1 MSGGSDLYSFLD
13 SPPVKARLPDRVC
26 YVGSL
31 QEKTFMA
38 GRHQS
43 KHKFIRAMDSK
54 KKFRVTFQTDP
65 PDAKSAN
72 EEARWGKLADV
83 LLKPGASTNGS
94 RSTSKTHQDH
104 ERLKE
109 ELREALDR
117 HDEGSRWKRA
127 G

>member
-1 MSGGSDLYSFLD
+1 
-13 SPPVKARLPDRVC
+13 
-26 YVGSL
+26 
-31 QEKTFMA
+31 
-38 GRHQS
+38 
-43 KHKFIRAMDSK
+43 MDSK

-72 EEARWGKLADV
+72 EAARWGKLADV
-83 LLKPGASTNGS
+83 LLKPGASTIDTRS
-94 RSTSKTHQDH
+94 RSKTHRDH

-117 HDEGSRWKRA
+117 HDEGGGWKRA

>member
-1 MSGGSDLYSFLD
+1 LFKVY
-13 SPPVKARLPDRVC
+13 
-26 YVGSL
+26 YVGSAE
-31 QEKTFMA
+31 EKTFRA

-43 KHKFIRAMDSK
+43 KHKVIRAMDSK

-83 LLKPGASTNGS
+83 LLRPGASMNDSSS
-94 RSTSKTHQDH
+94 RSKTHRDH

-117 HDEGSRWKRA
+117 HDEGGRWKRA

>member
-1 MSGGSDLYSFLD
+1 
-13 SPPVKARLPDRVC
+13 
-26 YVGSL
+26 
-31 QEKTFMA
+31 MA
-38 GRHQS
+38 GRHQL
-43 KHKFIRAMDSK
+43 KHKVIRAMHSK

-83 LLKPGASTNGS
+83 LLKPGASTNDTRS
-94 RSTSKTHQDH
+94 RSKTHQDH

-117 HDEGSRWKRA
+117 HDEDGRWKRA

>member
-1 MSGGSDLYSFLD
+1 
-13 SPPVKARLPDRVC
+13 
-26 YVGSL
+26 
-31 QEKTFMA
+31 
-38 GRHQS
+38 
-43 KHKFIRAMDSK
+43 MDSK

-109 ELREALDR
+109 ELREALDA
-117 HDEGSRWKRA
+117 HHEGSRWKRA

>member
-1 MSGGSDLYSFLD
+1 
-13 SPPVKARLPDRVC
+13 
-26 YVGSL
+26 
-31 QEKTFMA
+31 MA

-72 EEARWGKLADV
+72 EEVRWGKLADV
-83 LLKPGASTNGS
+83 LLKPGASTNGETAGS
-94 RSTSKTHQDH
+94 RSKTHQDH

-109 ELREALDR
+109 EVREALDR
-117 HDEGSRWKRA
+117 HHEGTRWKRA

>member
-1 MSGGSDLYSFLD
+1 
-13 SPPVKARLPDRVC
+13 
-26 YVGSL
+26 
-31 QEKTFMA
+31 
-38 GRHQS
+38 
-43 KHKFIRAMDSK
+43 MDSK

-83 LLKPGASTNGS
+83 LLKPGASTNDS
-94 RSTSKTHQDH
+94 RSRSKTHQDH

-117 HDEGSRWKRA
+117 HDEGGGWTRA

>member
-1 MSGGSDLYSFLD
+1 
-13 SPPVKARLPDRVC
+13 
-26 YVGSL
+26 
-31 QEKTFMA
+31 MA

-94 RSTSKTHQDH
+94 RSRSKTHQDH

-109 ELREALDR
+109 ELREALDEALDMY
-117 HDEGSRWKRA
+117 HEGTRWKRA